1 MAERNE
7 YIDTKLDINT
17 ELDAKDIAFFDV
29 RKPPFAVYGLYNYK
43 TEDFFKR
50 LPDDVA
56 AATSEG
62 VVSHCRHTAGGRVR
76 FSTDSEYVAIKCDWL
91 RTTRFSHLSVM
102 GCSGF
107 DMYIDTDAPGVS
119 NFAGI
124 FTPPYGVTEGY
135 EAIIRFPD
143 RRKRYVTINF
153 PSYNRVANLYIGIQ
167 ADATLGEGK
176 KYRFDKPVVF
186 YGSSITQG
194 GCASHPGNNY
204 QSILSRHLDFDFINL
219 GFSGSG
225 CGEDAVVDYMASL
238 EMSAFFADYDH
249 NSSLDALHETHLNM
263 YKKIREKHPDIPY
276 IMMSRI
282 DADSGCIWYDDT
294 INRRRIILETLNY
307 ALDNGDR
314 NVYFIDGES
323 MFRCDYEDCATVDS
337 THPNDFGFLRV
348 AENVEGLFHRII
360 NDGKM
365 K

>member
-107 DMYIDTDAPGVS
+107 DMYIDTDVSGVS

-143 RRKRYVTINF
+143 RRKRYLTINF

-194 GCASHPGNNY
+194 GCASHAGNTY
-204 QSILSRHLDFDFINL
+204 QSILSRHIGFDFINL
-219 GFSGSG
+219 GFSGCG

-249 NSSLDALHETHLNM
+249 NASIQGLRDTHLKM
-263 YKKIREKHPDIPY
+263 YQKIREKHPEIPY
-276 IMMSRI
+276 IMMSRV
-282 DADSGCIWYDDT
+282 DVDSGGDGYKET
-294 INRRRIILETLNY
+294 LRRRKIIHDTFEY
-307 ALDNGDR
+307 AIESGDE
-314 NVYFIDGES
+314 NVYFIDGEGV
-323 MFRCDYEDCATVDS
+323 FRGDYADCCTVDS
-337 THPNDFGFLRV
+337 IHPNDYGFLKMSE
-348 AENVEGLFHRII
+348 AVEALFCRII
-360 NDGKM
+360 SSGKM